1 MNNILISNWGSQNY
15 CQLIVFS
22 DCGIGLGPTSLH
34 NTIKKFQ
41 KIRKIENEN
50 LWLPYPY
57 PSKINIVCLGNTS
70 DPYFVYATKLYQQ
83 FFDVTGQKGQLYIP
97 KCSEN
102 FENIKKEEFDVSS
115 SVSRLSKQSVFDAVV
130 KMCETNYKQF
140 EATFKCGSYFKLEC
154 PIFIWPPPLPYSSKD
169 VLGCETTKIISR
181 KIEICGYIK
190 LSDIGSPMSVSRHLI
205 LPKAEEKT
213 PVIKTEKSSKV
224 KGITTEALTTD
235 YEKLESEIRN
245 FYSKTDGSASD
256 DDESVANTSASEA
269 TRESV
274 CVLLHGA
281 LKVESMAALVLLN
294 DDWYGFIF
302 PYADSKKKSNLML
315 TILPPGNFLI
325 NFFY

>member
-1 MNNILISNWGSQNY
+1 M
-15 CQLIVFS
+15 
-22 DCGIGLGPTSLH
+22 GPTSLN

-41 KIRKIENEN
+41 KIRKPENEN

-57 PSKINIVCLGNTS
+57 PSNIGVVCLGNIS
-70 DPYFVYATKLYQQ
+70 DPYFLYATKLYQQ

-102 FENIKKEEFDVSS
+102 LEIVKKEEFEVSAP
-115 SVSRLSKQSVFDAVV
+115 VSHLTKQSVFDAVV

-169 VLGCETTKIISR
+169 FLGCESTKLISR
-181 KIEICGYIK
+181 KIEVCGYIK

-205 LPKAEEKT
+205 LPKAEEKV
-213 PVIKTEKSSKV
+213 PVVKTDKLNKT
-224 KGITTEALTTD
+224 KTTTEALTTD
-235 YEKLESEIRN
+235 FEKLESEIRN
-245 FYSKTDGSASD
+245 FYSKTDGSNSDEEETVAS
-256 DDESVANTSASEA
+256 TSASEA

-315 TILPPGNFLI
+315 TILPPGNFISPNLVL
-325 NFFY
+325 